1 MPRYLDRI
9 DDLIPIAEG
18 RDGYFT
24 AAEAGRL
31 GITTALLAHLER
43 AGHIEREAP
52 AVYRLAR
59 WSAAARPGLWPALL
73 WAESKGPAAFSH
85 RTALAIH
92 GISDVNPT
100 KIELTFLD
108 RMPRIRGAIPP
119 TLQLRAREM
128 RAADITQIDGLPVTR
143 LKRTLVDLIV
153 DDIALDAVEDVL
165 AHHRDQLSREDLKA
179 ITALRDLPRDLRNYI
194 VHAGKD
200 NG

>member
-1 MPRYLDRI
+1 VPRYLDRV

-24 AAEAGRL
+24 VAEAGRL
-31 GITTALLAHLER
+31 GITTAILAHLER

-59 WSAAARPGLWPALL
+59 WPAARHPGLWPALL

-92 GISDVNPT
+92 GISDLNPV

-108 RMPRIRGAIPP
+108 RMPRIRGAVPP
-119 TLQLRAREM
+119 TLLLRAREM
-128 RAADITQIDGLPVTR
+128 RAADVTQIDGLPVTR

-153 DDIALDAVEDVL
+153 DDVGLDAVEDVL
-165 AHHRDQLSREDLKA
+165 TNHRDQLNEEALKA

-194 VHAGKD
+194 VHASAMKQ
-200 NG
+200 

>member
-24 AAEAGRL
+24 VAEAGRL
-31 GITTALLAHLER
+31 GITTDVLAHLLR

-59 WSAAARPGLWPALL
+59 WPASGHPGLWPALL

-92 GISDVNPT
+92 GLSDVNPS
-100 KIELTFLD
+100 KIELTFLE
-108 RMPRIRGAIPP
+108 RMPRIRGTVPS
-119 TLQLRAREM
+119 TLLLRAREM
-128 RAADITQIDGLPVTR
+128 HAADVTMIDGLPVTR
-143 LKRTLVDLIV
+143 LKRTLVDLII
-153 DDIALDAVEDVL
+153 DNTALDAVEDVL
-165 AHHRDQLSREDLKA
+165 THHSDRLNHEDLKA
-179 ITALRDLPRDLRNYI
+179 ITALRDLPHDLRNYI
-194 VHAGKD
+194 VHASKD
-200 NG
+200 AE

>member
-1 MPRYLDRI
+1 MPRYLDRV

-24 AAEAGRL
+24 VAQAGRL
-31 GITTALLAHLER
+31 GITTDVLAHLVR

-59 WSAAARPGLWPALL
+59 WPASGRPGLWPAFL
-73 WAESKGPAAFSH
+73 WAESKGPVAFSH

-92 GISDVNPT
+92 GLTDVNPA

-108 RMPRIRGAIPP
+108 RMPRIRGTVPP
-119 TLQLRAREM
+119 TLLLRAREM
-128 RAADITQIDGLPVTR
+128 RAADITMIDGFPVTR

-153 DDIALDAVEDVL
+153 DDVALDAVEDVL
-165 AHHRDQLSREDLKA
+165 THHRDQLKEEDLKA
-179 ITALRDLPRDLRNYI
+179 ITALHDLPRDLRNYI
-194 VHAGKD
+194 VHASGTKP
-200 NG
+200 